1 MAKLLKFPG
10 GLTVCY
16 ERKKS
21 SDSCAFGIYVGAGSR
36 DEKADENGV
45 AHFIEHMLF
54 KGTERRTAFDIAN
67 ETDKLGANC
76 NAYTSKSNT
85 VFYVSGLAKFISEYM
100 DILSDMFFHST
111 FTDESIERER
121 GVVLEEIKMY
131 DDDGDSVC
139 ADLLSSKFF
148 VNNTLSRPILG
159 TAESVKSL
167 NADKIR
173 SFMARNYVPQ
183 NVALSYCGP
192 LAEEEL
198 RLLVEKYFNSEF
210 LSRSYSYE
218 KKAVRK
224 AKTAS
229 FFAKRCDKPFEQASV
244 LVRFPSYPIAD
255 KRADS
260 APMLAFILGGG
271 MSSRLFQKVRE
282 ELGLVYEIYCQA
294 TSVKGAGYLD
304 IGLATAPE
312 LTEKAIEAV
321 REVLET
327 VRKDGLG
334 KEEFDKVKIQRE
346 TGAVLSGET
355 TFDVMRIMGKYYLLT
370 GKAVNCRSLIKQT
383 EKLSLADV
391 QQAFDDVIDYDK
403 AAVCYVG
410 KEINVDLKAVLKGET
425 SLNG

>member
-1 MAKLLKFPG
+1 MAKLLKFSS

-16 ERKKS
+16 ERKRNA
-21 SDSCAFGIYVGAGSR
+21 DSCALGIYVGAGSR
-36 DEKADENGV
+36 DERDDENGV

-54 KGTERRTAFDIAN
+54 KGTQKRSAFDIAN
-67 ETDKLGANC
+67 ETDKLGANS

-85 VFYVSGLAKFISEYM
+85 VFYVSGLAKFIAEYM
-100 DILSDMFFHST
+100 DILSDMFFNST
-111 FTDESIERER
+111 FTDENIDRER

-139 ADLLSSKFF
+139 ADLLSSEYF
-148 VNNTLSRPILG
+148 VKSSLSRPILG

-167 NADKIR
+167 TADKIR

-192 LAEEEL
+192 LSEDEL
-198 RLLVEKYFNSEF
+198 RVLAEKYFDSEF
-210 LSRSYSYE
+210 LSRSYLYQ
-218 KKAVRK
+218 KPVVRK
-224 AKTAS
+224 VKTSA
-229 FFAKRCDKPFEQASV
+229 FFAKRCDKPFEQATV
-244 LVRFPSYPIAD
+244 LVRFPSYPVTD
-255 KRADS
+255 KRSDS

-294 TSVKGAGYLD
+294 TAIKGAGYLD

-312 LTEKAIEAV
+312 LTEKAISAV
-321 REVLET
+321 REVLES
-327 VRKDGLG
+327 VRNDGLG
-334 KEEFDKVKIQRE
+334 QEEFEKVKIQRE

-355 TFDVMRIMGKYYLLT
+355 TFDVMRIMGKYYLMT

-383 EKLSLADV
+383 EKLSLCDV
-391 QQAFDDVIDYDK
+391 QRAFDDIIDYEK

-410 KEINVDLKAVLKGET
+410 KDIGVDLRAKLKGET

>member
-1 MAKLLKFPG
+1 M
-10 GLTVCY
+10 
-16 ERKKS
+16 
-21 SDSCAFGIYVGAGSR
+21 
-36 DEKADENGV
+36 

-111 FTDESIERER
+111 FTDENIERER

-192 LAEEEL
+192 LAE
-198 RLLVEKYFNSEF
+198 
-210 LSRSYSYE
+210 
-218 KKAVRK
+218 
-224 AKTAS
+224 
-229 FFAKRCDKPFEQASV
+229 
-244 LVRFPSYPIAD
+244 
-255 KRADS
+255 
-260 APMLAFILGGG
+260 
-271 MSSRLFQKVRE
+271 
-282 ELGLVYEIYCQA
+282 
-294 TSVKGAGYLD
+294 
-304 IGLATAPE
+304 
-312 LTEKAIEAV
+312 
-321 REVLET
+321 
-327 VRKDGLG
+327 
-334 KEEFDKVKIQRE
+334 
-346 TGAVLSGET
+346 
-355 TFDVMRIMGKYYLLT
+355 
-370 GKAVNCRSLIKQT
+370 
-383 EKLSLADV
+383 
-391 QQAFDDVIDYDK
+391 
-403 AAVCYVG
+403 
-410 KEINVDLKAVLKGET
+410 
-425 SLNG
+425 